1 MTYSHDSGMDV
12 ETTAL
17 SVMAMIQ
24 ANVWPESV
32 KQVLTWL
39 SKHKTG
45 NGTWGSTQATI
56 LAMRALIQ
64 GTSASLGQ
72 QFESTVTVLLN
83 GANIETVRINQD
95 NSDVMKQIDL
105 TGHLQAGDNRL
116 ELRQS
121 PAGELPVQIT
131 GAYWLPARSSVA
143 TTAPRQTDLLQI
155 NLQYD
160 RASLAVNDQL
170 KCAVTVKNH
179 TGRGINM
186 AIVDLGIPPG
196 FDVDT
201 TAFAAM
207 QEKGRIAKFEVTGNQ
222 VILYLRELSETTSF
236 QFEYALRAKYPLR
249 VQTPPSAVYEYY
261 QPQNQAQSKPNL
273 LQVVD
278 R

>member
-1 MTYSHDSGMDV
+1 MTYSHGSGMDV

-17 SVMAMIQ
+17 SAMAMIK

-32 KQVLTWL
+32 KQALTWL
-39 SKHKTG
+39 SNHKTG

-72 QFESTVTVLLN
+72 EFESTVTVLLN
-83 GANIETVRINQD
+83 GGKIEMFRINKD

-105 TGHLQAGDNRL
+105 TAHVHAGDNRL

-131 GAYWLPARSSVA
+131 GAYWLTARSSVA
-143 TTAPRQTDLLQI
+143 PTAPRQTDLLQI

-160 RASLAVNDQL
+160 RATLTVNDRLQ
-170 KCAVTVKNH
+170 CAVTVKNH

-196 FDVDT
+196 FDVDAA
-201 TAFAAM
+201 AFEAM
-207 QEKGRIAKFEVTGNQ
+207 QEQGRIAKFEVTGNQ
-222 VILYLRELSETTSF
+222 VILYLRELSETTPF

-249 VQTPPSAVYEYY
+249 VQTPPSTVYEYY
-261 QPQNQAQSKPNL
+261 QPQNQAQSRPDI

>member
-1 MTYSHDSGMDV
+1 VTAYVAWALAESGDQSPNLDRALNYLRSHPQAISSLYEKALAANAFLARDRNDSFGRNLVNQLKEAALVENDRTIHWSSTGYSMTYSHDSGMDV

-131 GAYWLPARSSVA
+131 GAYCFPPVRA
-143 TTAPRQTDLLQI
+143 LLQPHPAKPI
-155 NLQYD
+155 SCKSISN
-160 RASLAVNDQL
+160 
-170 KCAVTVKNH
+170 T
-179 TGRGINM
+179 TGPRS
-186 AIVDLGIPPG
+186 P
-196 FDVDT
+196 
-201 TAFAAM
+201 
-207 QEKGRIAKFEVTGNQ
+207 
-222 VILYLRELSETTSF
+222 
-236 QFEYALRAKYPLR
+236 
-249 VQTPPSAVYEYY
+249 
-261 QPQNQAQSKPNL
+261 
-273 LQVVD
+273 
-278 R
+278 